1 MALIHKPKIKSIPY
15 DEFKDNESLEQM
27 IAELN
32 AKGTNVIVTSA
43 DQLINWGRSNSVWP
57 MNFGTS
63 CCAIELMAMGAKR
76 LVITGIKMGE
86 NFIGNV
92 VGEQNG
98 DVEFQ
103 RQMIVEDTRSGT
115 GDVFASVLGADAV
128 TGVPFALSA
137 KRASHFVRQC
147 LIETLRT
154 PGPSN
159 TGIDFESCL
168 WQLRKI

>member
-1 MALIHKPKIKSIPY
+1 
-15 DEFKDNESLEQM
+15 
-27 IAELN
+27 
-32 AKGTNVIVTSA
+32 
-43 DQLINWGRSNSVWP
+43 
-57 MNFGTS
+57 
-63 CCAIELMAMGAKR
+63 
-76 LVITGIKMGE
+76 
-86 NFIGNV
+86 
-92 VGEQNG
+92 
-98 DVEFQ
+98 
-103 RQMIVEDTRSGT
+103 MIVEDTRSGT

-128 TGVPFALSA
+128 NGVPFALSA